1 MENDA
6 SDIVLNPAQV
16 LRQINL
22 ELIRTQTGKH
32 ATMFYGVIDTE
43 DNVLDYASAAHFPA
57 PVLCIN
63 GACQG
68 IEPESLAVGL
78 FDDAVFENRRQ
89 KLDGFERLSV
99 VSDGFLE
106 LLDDV
111 SLQEKERHL
120 LELGGDPTHT
130 MEQVLTQMTSEGRT
144 RSASDDIT
152 VLIIERV
159 N

>member
-1 MENDA
+1 M
-6 SDIVLNPAQV
+6 
-16 LRQINL
+16 
-22 ELIRTQTGKH
+22 
-32 ATMFYGVIDTE
+32 
-43 DNVLDYASAAHFPA
+43 
-57 PVLCIN
+57 CIA

-89 KLDGFERLSV
+89 ELDGFERLSV

-111 SLQEKERHL
+111 SLQEKELRL
-120 LELGGDPTHT
+120 LELGADPTHT
-130 MEQVLTQMTSEGRT
+130 MEDVLKQMTNQGKT
-144 RSASDDIT
+144 RFASDDIT

-159 N
+159 K